1 MHVCMY
7 TSSLPLGE
15 REKKMRERKKM
26 TGSHKLKTRGEILRG
41 IHTHLRRDLHIHT
54 RMYTCM
60 YIHARCINQK
70 KIIN

>member
-7 TSSLPLGE
+7 TKNDGVAQI
-15 REKKMRERKKM
+15 KN
-26 TGSHKLKTRGEILRG
+26 TGGDLRG

>member
-1 MHVCMY
+1 
-7 TSSLPLGE
+7 
-15 REKKMRERKKM
+15 M